1 MGECNGKKDCKGKII
16 LDGKC
21 CRHLSQQCS
30 ICLENV
36 KSTNTFNT
44 KRLTCG
50 HSYHV
55 DCILTWFVTSDE
67 CPVCRTR
74 QFDDPIIRFKLKVED
89 ELRQKY
95 RDAIESLE
103 QEISDLRSSTRIDQF
118 GSFIDPVRFAE
129 IGMFNFE
136 MDTIDDANNV

>member
-1 MGECNGKKDCKGKII
+1 MACSGKKDCKGKII

-21 CRHLSQQCS
+21 CYHLVQQCS

-67 CPVCRTR
+67 CPVCRTK
-74 QFDDPIIRFKLKVED
+74 QQYDPIIIFKSKVEE

-95 RDAIESLE
+95 SNAIKSLE
-103 QEISDLRSSTRIDQF
+103 QQVFQLEYAKFILD
-118 GSFIDPVRFAE
+118 SFYDIPEYV
-129 IGMFNFE
+129 I
-136 MDTIDDANNV
+136 ANNN